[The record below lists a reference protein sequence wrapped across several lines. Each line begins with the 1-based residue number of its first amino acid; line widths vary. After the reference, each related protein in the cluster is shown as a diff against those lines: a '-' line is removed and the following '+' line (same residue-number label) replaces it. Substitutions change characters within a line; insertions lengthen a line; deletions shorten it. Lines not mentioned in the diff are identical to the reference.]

1 MERALGREAKLAVC
15 IMSMEKGIAELLTY
29 VRHTGRLKAV
39 FGDVLL
45 LL

>member
-1 MERALGREAKLAVC
+1 MGREAKLAVC
-15 IMSMEKGIAELLTY
+15 IMSTEKGIAELLTY
-29 VRHTGRLKAV
+29 MGHTGRLKAT